1 MRNTLPRYILL
12 QVGLQMWCLVF
23 IMGLLSPMATLAVT
37 PPREDETDDTF
48 LGIAGLVVDETRTVA
63 GRRFFEGLASQLTD
77 LGGQTENIV
86 VTELADPRFGS
97 RLSVNVGP
105 ALVFRRFLAPRLGD
119 VDKEVELAVSR
130 VHRVLNMAHQLQQAL
145 EMY

>member
-1 MRNTLPRYILL
+1 MRNLPLNRTFLRVWL
-12 QVGLQMWCLVF
+12 ETWCLIVL
-23 IMGLLSPMATLAVT
+23 MGLFSLMATLA
-37 PPREDETDDTF
+37 PASALKDEEDDTF
-48 LGIAGLVVDETRTVA
+48 IGIGGLVVDETRTVA

-97 RLSVNVGP
+97 RLSVSVGDT
-105 ALVFRRFLAPRLGD
+105 LVFRQFLSPRLGD
-119 VDKEVELAVSR
+119 VDKVVEQAVSR
-130 VHRVLNMAHQLQQAL
+130 VQRAMQEKQQLQQQL